1 MKTIVAFVVL
11 FFLGTVIVSESN
23 RTEPLE
29 VEVAK
34 VHVLHINAKW
44 NKNNDVNL
52 SDLTRCTIDY
62 AYYED
67 QPADVQKSIIRVP
80 TIIVTKQKRPIA
92 QWIADLSFKIDVEPK
107 EIQEV
112 INKALDDK

>member
-44 NKNNDVNL
+44 NKNND
-52 SDLTRCTIDY
+52 
-62 AYYED
+62 
-67 QPADVQKSIIRVP
+67 
-80 TIIVTKQKRPIA
+80 
-92 QWIADLSFKIDVEPK
+92 
-107 EIQEV
+107 
-112 INKALDDK
+112 

>member
-1 MKTIVAFVVL
+1 MKSLVTFLVL
-11 FFLGTVIVSESN
+11 FFLGTAVVSNSTNIES
-23 RTEPLE
+23 
-29 VEVAK
+29 EVAK

-44 NKNNDVNL
+44 NKNNNVNL

-80 TIIVTKQKRPIA
+80 TIIVTKQKRPVA